1 MDYVMSLTSKRQ
13 ATFPKDFVDLLGL
26 VPGEKMVF
34 EIVDERNNLI
44 RLINRKRKIEKVFG
58 QIKLKKALDV
68 ELAIQETREERAEK
82 ICM

>member
-26 VPGEKMVF
+26 VPGEKIVV
-34 EIVDERNNLI
+34 EIVDKKNNLV
-44 RLINRKRKIEKVFG
+44 RLIDRKRKIEKVFG
-58 QIKLKKALDV
+58 QIKLKKALNV
-68 ELAIQETREERAEK
+68 ELAIKEAREERAKK